1 MNFILWRRYILCI
14 TLFTYCDCPSNYF
27 QLWLMQIVFWNHKL
41 YNNSP
46 IRKLLNTYLNHLQS
60 LHSQNDIHGCCE
72 ITSLC
77 MSLCIIWPW
86 TSHKNTFELMIKVK
100 RKVYERKWRIQLLEK
115 SVYRIIISYHKKFG
129 LLKLSN
135 FPILMSMEKLLEIQY
150 PSKIAHNR

>member
-1 MNFILWRRYILCI
+1 MTLHDIPKMSQIGVKDDLYLGHLI
-14 TLFTYCDCPSNYF
+14 THL
-27 QLWLMQIVFWNHKL
+27 
-41 YNNSP
+41 
-46 IRKLLNTYLNHLQS
+46 LLNTYLNHLQS

-135 FPILMSMEKLLEIQY
+135 FPILMSMEKLLEIRY
-150 PSKIAHNR
+150 PPKIADNR